1 MNSKFK
7 DSNKQ
12 FLAVIVFF
20 IFIIVSILGL
30 VFYQDKSNVKK
41 EKNSNNITSNN
52 SNISSEE
59 LPVEDSEEVV
69 VITSN
74 TNVSVTS
81 NNTTSNKVSS
91 NKVTN
96 NKSNT
101 TSDKSIPI
109 SYFITSIKANKIY
122 VGTTTSISVTVKPD
136 NATNKKITYESENP
150 YVAKVSSNG
159 IITGVSPGVCYINVK
174 VGDAGSSKVQI
185 QVLKRTTTSN
195 SQVPGNLP
203 SAIISSIPI
212 PVPSNSNSTKIAVT
226 GIKVSPTTLTLTEG
240 NTSTLTATITPSNAT
255 NKSVT
260 WSSSNSSVVSVSN
273 TGKVTAKKVGTATVA
288 VMSSNGK
295 TATCKITVKAKAVV
309 KNGWYTEGGKKYYY
323 ENGKKVTNAY
333 RNYIYLDGSGVA
345 QAKIG
350 SFSATLYGARAW
362 ANQTLN
368 IRQQPKTS
376 STKLGT
382 VPTGG
387 KMTILSADDASTKY
401 IKIKYGNITGY
412 VYSDYIF
419 INLPDVIPDV
429 IYEITNASSSIF
441 KTADLNI
448 SNVTGKN
455 LYGFTKSYNSKIGKT
470 TYYAPL
476 LYPVAKKFQKAYNS
490 AESAGYNFKVY
501 DTYRPRPV
509 EELVTK
515 NYKALYDSNSTVR
528 NLVNYDKDGVYWGYG
543 WFMTKTGTSRH
554 CQAIALDLALT
565 DKNGKELSAQTKIHT
580 LDTRSLR
587 KYNNGNANKL
597 SSFMTGAG
605 FTTLKSEWWHYEDTT
620 YKSNAYN
627 TFYIK

>member
-1 MNSKFK
+1 MSGKFN

-12 FLAVIVFF
+12 FLAVMVFF

-30 VFYQDKSNVKK
+30 VFYQGKSEVKK
-41 EKNSNNITSNN
+41 EKSTKNSNSIVSND
-52 SNISSEE
+52 SNMSSEE
-59 LPVEDSEEVV
+59 LPVDGSEQVV

-74 TNVSVTS
+74 SNVNV
-81 NNTTSNKVSS
+81 TSNKVTS
-91 NKVTN
+91 NKQSN
-96 NKSNT
+96 SKSNVIT
-101 TSDKSIPI
+101 DNSVPI

-122 VGTTTSISVTVKPD
+122 VGTTTSIDVTIKPD

-150 YVAKVSSNG
+150 YVARVSSNG
-159 IITGVSPGVCYINVK
+159 TITGVSPGVCYITVK
-174 VGDAGSSKVQI
+174 VGDAGSSKIQV
-185 QVLKRTTTSN
+185 QVLKRSTTSN
-195 SQVPGNLP
+195 SQSASNLP
-203 SAIISSIPI
+203 SAIVSSIPI
-212 PVPSNSNSTKIAVT
+212 PVPSNSNVSASS
-226 GIKVSPTTLTLTEG
+226 IKMNYTSLTLVEG
-240 NTSTLTATITPSNAT
+240 NSFTLAATITPSNTT
-255 NKSVT
+255 NKTIT
-260 WSSSNSSVVSVSN
+260 WSSSNTGVATVSG
-273 TGKVTAKKVGTATVA
+273 GKVTGKKAGTATITA
-288 VMSSNGK
+288 KTSNGK
-295 TATCKITVKAKAVV
+295 TDTCKVTVTAKTVV

-323 ENGKKVTNAY
+323 KNGQKVKNAY
-333 RNYIYLDGSGVA
+333 VDYIYLDSNGVA

-368 IRQQPKTS
+368 IRQKPNSS

-441 KTADLNI
+441 KAADVSI
-448 SNVTGKN
+448 ANVTGKN
-455 LYGFTKSYNSKIGKT
+455 LYGFAKTYNSKIGKT

-490 AESAGYNFKVY
+490 AKNAGYNFKVY

-528 NLVNYDKDGVYWGYG
+528 NLVNYDKSGNYWGYT

-587 KYNNGNANKL
+587 KYNNANANKL

-605 FTTLKSEWWHYEDTT
+605 FGTLQSEWWHYEDNT
-620 YKSNAYN
+620 YKNNAYN

>member
-1 MNSKFK
+1 MSGKFN

-12 FLAVIVFF
+12 FLAVLVFF
-20 IFIIVSILGL
+20 VFIIVSILGL
-30 VFYQDKSNVKK
+30 VFYQGKSDVKK
-41 EKNSNNITSNN
+41 ETTSNNNSITSNT

-59 LPVEDSEEVV
+59 LPVEDSEQVV

-74 TNVSVTS
+74 SNVSVTS
-81 NNTTSNKVSS
+81 NQTTSNKVSNS
-91 NKVTN
+91 
-96 NKSNT
+96 KSNT
-101 TSDKSIPI
+101 ISANSIPV

-122 VGTTTSISVTVKPD
+122 VGTTTSIDVTIKPD
-136 NATNKKITYESENP
+136 NATNKKVTYESGNP
-150 YVAKVSSNG
+150 YVARVSSNG
-159 IITGVSPGVCYINVK
+159 TVTGVSSGVCYITVK
-174 VGDAGSSKVQI
+174 VGDAGSSKVQV
-185 QVLKRTTTSN
+185 QVLKRSTTSN
-195 SQVPGNLP
+195 YQSTGNLP
-203 SAIISSIPI
+203 SAIVSNIPI
-212 PVPSNSNSTKIAVT
+212 PVPSNSNSKTVAVT

-240 NTSTLTATITPSNAT
+240 NTSVLIATISPSNAT
-255 NKSVT
+255 NKSVS
-260 WSSSNSSVVSVSN
+260 WSNSNSGVVSVSS
-273 TGKVTAKKVGTATVA
+273 TGKITAKKAGTATITA
-288 VMSSNGK
+288 KTNNGK

-323 ENGKKVTNAY
+323 KNGQKVTNSY
-333 RNYIYLDGSGVA
+333 VDYIYLDSNGVA
-345 QAKIG
+345 QAKMG

-368 IRQQPKTS
+368 IRQQPKKS

-387 KMTILSADDASTKY
+387 KMTILSADDTSTKY

-441 KTADLNI
+441 KAADVNI
-448 SNVTGKN
+448 ANVTGKN

-490 AESAGYNFKVY
+490 AKAAGYNFKVY

-515 NYKALYDSNSTVR
+515 NYKALYDSNSTVK
-528 NLVNYDKDGVYWGYG
+528 NLVNYDKSGNYWGYT

-587 KYNNGNANKL
+587 KYNNANANKL

-605 FTTLKSEWWHYEDTT
+605 FSTLQSEWWHYEDNT
-620 YKSNAYN
+620 YKNNAYN